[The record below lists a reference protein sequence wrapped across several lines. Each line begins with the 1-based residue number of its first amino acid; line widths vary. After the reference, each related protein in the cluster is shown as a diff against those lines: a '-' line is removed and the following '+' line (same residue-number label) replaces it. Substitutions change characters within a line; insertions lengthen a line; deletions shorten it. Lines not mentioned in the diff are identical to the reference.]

1 MDHNNTYPHQ
11 VLSPHQALGPHQ
23 PPPEGEAIVAEKAS
37 PSRGGWWGLFLFLL
51 LLQTLHGVGQT
62 TPITQHPT
70 PNTYRPS
77 PTITVVQYDE
87 EDGVPASHVTQL
99 LQDGKGFMWFATWN
113 GLCRYDGYE
122 FHTFKPVAGDG
133 CTMAIDRIR
142 DIGLLPDGKILCR
155 VDDDHFLFDPRT
167 CQFVDVPDELVHTAV
182 PADDNM
188 TDGAKK
194 YRQSQSLRSGHDVE
208 WTDAFG
214 TRWTLSSS
222 GHLSSQT
229 RDGRVSTHSLDPTL
243 DGASFALAD
252 DQGNLWVLASN
263 SICKLITGIEH
274 TERLPIVPA
283 SEVKCLFKD
292 HEGRCWV
299 TTRDGAVRV
308 CSSVD
313 GKLTGY
319 LGPDGQ
325 LHGNYTRLDAAVYSM
340 YESADGTLWFG
351 TKPDGL
357 YRLKAHHALEH
368 ILGDAN
374 VYHITE
380 DVYGRLWLATLGGGI
395 LYSSVPMADT
405 PSFQAPKHYPKDCA
419 QRVRYLYMTADSAM
433 LAATTDG
440 LVVTGLKAD
449 ADAMLFHLHQRE
461 PDRSSSLSSSAIMDI
476 TSIGGSI
483 FVSTESGGIN
493 QIVPA
498 PNTQHPTSNTL
509 LASQLYFKH
518 YTAATVGGDLQSA
531 QGDLQSVRGD
541 LQSPLPTDI
550 ALSMTPMADG
560 RLMVVGGHLVT
571 LLDSTGHSRV
581 LDSRYFNADYRFSDA
596 RPVELDGGRWLFG
609 LTDGAFITSNE
620 QMWHQTFTPRLV
632 LTSITLQGSNSPS
645 SGGWWSPNS
654 LAAEY
659 LDSITL
665 QPNERNITVRFA
677 ALDFTAPERINYA
690 FRLTTDDS
698 DSDTPWNHIGHNRSV
713 TLLDLH
719 PGVYRLTIQST
730 NADGEWYDSTG
741 KGGNG
746 KEPNVRTLTI
756 IVRPTFWEAWYGQL
770 LIVLLIA
777 AAIAVAIYTILYI
790 RRVKRKHRE
799 TLEAY
804 LALIKVNSEMQEV
817 SDEQQA
823 ANGERHEM
831 KDEVMAELDP
841 MMQRVM
847 AYIEENI
854 GNSNANIGDMAAAA
868 ATSRSGLQR
877 KLKQTM
883 GITPIDLLREA
894 RIKHACQLLVQTDKN
909 VSEVAYA
916 CGFTDPKY
924 FSRCFKQS
932 IGKTPTQ
939 FAEDS

>member
-1 MDHNNTYPHQ
+1 M
-11 VLSPHQALGPHQ
+11 
-23 PPPEGEAIVAEKAS
+23 
-37 PSRGGWWGLFLFLL
+37 
-51 LLQTLHGVGQT
+51 
-62 TPITQHPT
+62 
-70 PNTYRPS
+70 
-77 PTITVVQYDE
+77 QYDE

-133 CTMAIDRIR
+133 CAMATDRIR

-167 CQFVDVPDELVHTAV
+167 CQFVDAPNDPTTTS
-182 PADDNM
+182 PNNQTTKRPNDQTPTSPNDQTTSPPNDQ
-188 TDGAKK
+188 TKK
-194 YRQSQSLRSGHDVE
+194 YRQSLSLRNGHDMV

-252 DQGNLWVLASN
+252 DQGNLWVLVSN
-263 SICKLITGIEH
+263 SICKLTTGIER

-308 CSSVD
+308 CSSDD
-313 GKLTGY
+313 GRLMGY

-325 LHGNYTRLDAAVYSM
+325 LHGDYVRLAAAVYSM
-340 YESADGTLWFG
+340 YESADGTLWLG

-357 YRLKAHHALEH
+357 YRLRAHHALEH
-368 ILGDAN
+368 VMGDAN

-380 DVYGRLWLATLGGGI
+380 DAYGRLWLATLGGG
-395 LYSSVPMADT
+395 LFYSSAPMADT
-405 PSFQAPKHYPKDCA
+405 PSFQSPRNYPKDCA
-419 QRVRYLYMTADSAM
+419 QRVRYLYMTADSTM

-440 LVVTGLKAD
+440 LVVTGLEAD
-449 ADAMLFHLHQRE
+449 ADAMTFHLHQRE
-461 PDRSSSLSSSAIMDI
+461 PGRSSSLSSSAIMDI
-476 TSIGGSI
+476 TTAGGSI

-493 QIVPA
+493 QIA
-498 PNTQHPTSNTL
+498 GSETKSNGL
-509 LASQLYFKH
+509 LNDQLSFNH
-518 YTAATVGGDLQSA
+518 YTAATHH
-531 QGDLQSVRGD
+531 
-541 LQSPLPTDI
+541 LPTDI
-550 ALSMTPMADG
+550 ALSMTPMTDG
-560 RLMVVGGHLVT
+560 KMMVVSGHLVT

-596 RPVELDGGRWLFG
+596 RPLALGGGRWLFG
-609 LTDGAFITSNE
+609 LTDGAFITSEE
-620 QMWHQTFTPRLV
+620 QMWHPTFTPRLV
-632 LTSITLQGSNSPS
+632 LTSITLQGGNIPAAGEAYNSNL
-645 SGGWWSPNS
+645 G
-654 LAAEY
+654 AEY

-665 QPNERNITVRFA
+665 QPHERNITVHFA
-677 ALDFTAPERINYA
+677 AIDYTAPERINYA
-690 FRLTTDDS
+690 FRLTTDDG
-698 DSDTPWNHIGHNRSV
+698 DADTPWNHIGHNRSV
-713 TLLDLH
+713 TLLDLK
-719 PGVYRLTIQST
+719 PGVYRLTIRST
-730 NADGEWYDSTG
+730 NADGEWYDSGG
-741 KGGNG
+741 KGDNG
-746 KEPNVRTLTI
+746 TGPNVRTLTI
-756 IVRPTFWEAWYGQL
+756 IVKPTFWEAWYGQV

-777 AAIAVAIYTILYI
+777 TGIAIVLYTILYI
-790 RRVKRKHRE
+790 RRIKRKHRE

-804 LALIKVNSEMQEV
+804 LALIKVNSEQQE
-817 SDEQQA
+817 STGEQQE
-823 ANGERHEM
+823 ANGERQ
-831 KDEVMAELDP
+831 EVMAELDP

-854 GNSNANIGDMAAAA
+854 GNSDANIGDMAAAA

-877 KLKQTM
+877 KLKQAM
-883 GITPIDLLREA
+883 GITPLDLLREA

-932 IGKTPTQ
+932 TGKTPTQ
-939 FAEDS
+939 FAEMRNER

>member
-1 MDHNNTYPHQ
+1 MRYRP
-11 VLSPHQALGPHQ
+11 
-23 PPPEGEAIVAEKAS
+23 I
-37 PSRGGWWGLFLFLL
+37 FLL
-51 LLQTLHGVGQT
+51 LALLYTMYGSGQT
-62 TPITQHPT
+62 TVPHPS
-70 PNTYRPS
+70 PDGRLHAQRPS

-99 LQDGKGFMWFATWN
+99 LQDSKGFMWFATWN
-113 GLCRYDGYE
+113 GLCRYDGYA

-133 CTMAIDRIR
+133 CAMATDRIR

-155 VDDDHFLFDPRT
+155 VDEDHFLFDPRT
-167 CQFVDVPDELVHTAV
+167 CQFVDAPDELVPSAV
-182 PADDNM
+182 SADANM
-188 TDGAKK
+188 PDGAKK
-194 YRQSQSLRSGHDVE
+194 YRQSQSLKSGHDIE
-208 WTDAFG
+208 WSDAFG

-222 GHLSSQT
+222 GHLSSRT
-229 RDGRVSTHSLDPTL
+229 TDGLVSTHSLDLPL
-243 DGASFALAD
+243 SGATFAFAD

-263 SICKLITGIEH
+263 RICKLTTGMEH

-313 GKLTGY
+313 GKLVGY

-325 LHGNYTRLDAAVYSM
+325 LHGAYTRLDAAVYSM

-357 YRLKAHHALEH
+357 YRMKPHHALEH
-368 ILGDAN
+368 IMGGAN

-380 DVYGRLWLATLGGGI
+380 DAYGRLWLATLGGGL
-395 LYSSVPMADT
+395 LYSSAPLADK
-405 PSFQAPKHYPKDCA
+405 PSFQAPRLYPKDFA
-419 QRVRYLYMTADSAM
+419 QRVRYLYISADSTM

-440 LVVTGLKAD
+440 LVVTGLEAD
-449 ADAMLFHLHQRE
+449 ADAMVFHLHQRE
-461 PDRSSSLSSSAIMDI
+461 PDRSSSLSSSATMDI
-476 TSIGGSI
+476 TSAGGSI

-493 QIVPA
+493 KIVGSGSEPDG
-498 PNTQHPTSNTL
+498 L
-509 LASQLYFKH
+509 LASKLYFDH
-518 YTAATVGGDLQSA
+518 YTAATHH
-531 QGDLQSVRGD
+531 
-541 LQSPLPTDI
+541 LPTDI

-560 RLMVVGGHLVT
+560 KMMVVSGHLVT

-596 RPVELDGGRWLFG
+596 RPLELGGGRWLFA

-620 QMWHQTFTPRLV
+620 QMWHQAYTPRLV
-632 LTSITLQGSNSPS
+632 LTSISLQGGNIPAAGEAYKPS
-645 SGGWWSPNS
+645 SN
-654 LAAEY
+654 LAADY
-659 LDSITL
+659 LDTL
-665 QPNERNITVRFA
+665 TLLPHERNITVHFA
-677 ALDFTAPERINYA
+677 AIDFTAPERINYA
-690 FRLTTDDS
+690 FRLTTDES
-698 DSDTPWNHIGHNRSV
+698 DADTPWNHIGHNRSV
-713 TLLDLH
+713 TLLDLK
-719 PGVYRLTIQST
+719 PGTYRLTIRST
-730 NADGEWYDSTG
+730 NADGEWYDSTVNSDDG
-741 KGGNG
+741 TG
-746 KEPNVRTLTI
+746 PNVRTLTL

-777 AAIAVAIYTILYI
+777 AAIATAVYTVLYI
-790 RRVKRKHRE
+790 RRIKRKQRE

-804 LALIKVNSEMQEV
+804 LALIEVNSESQEARGKGLKGLV
-817 SDEQQA
+817 DSDKGLVGSD
-823 ANGERHEM
+823 NGQVTIGDSQETIGDRQ
-831 KDEVMAELDP
+831 DVMAELDP

-854 GNSNANIGDMAAAA
+854 GNSDANIGDMATAA

-883 GITPIDLLREA
+883 GITPLDLLREA

-932 IGKTPTQ
+932 TGKTPTQ
-939 FAEDS
+939 FTGEK

>member
-1 MDHNNTYPHQ
+1 M
-11 VLSPHQALGPHQ
+11 S
-23 PPPEGEAIVAEKAS
+23 
-37 PSRGGWWGLFLFLL
+37 GWCGTQEITRMRYRHIFLL
-51 LLQTLHGVGQT
+51 SALLHALYSGGQT
-62 TPITQHPT
+62 TASDGSSYGQ
-70 PNTYRPS
+70 RPA

-122 FHTFKPVAGDG
+122 FQTFKPVAGDG
-133 CTMAIDRIR
+133 CAMATDRIR

-167 CQFVDVPDELVHTAV
+167 CQFADAPDELVHAAV
-182 PADDNM
+182 SSADDM
-188 TDGAKK
+188 PDGTKK
-194 YRQSQSLRSGHDVE
+194 YRQSQSLKSGHDME
-208 WTDAFG
+208 WSDAFG

-229 RDGRVSTHSLDPTL
+229 SDGLVSTHHLDLPLSGDT
-243 DGASFALAD
+243 FAFAD

-263 SICKLITGIEH
+263 RICKLTTGIER

-292 HEGRCWV
+292 HEDRCWV

-308 CSSVD
+308 CSPAD
-313 GKLTGY
+313 GKTVGY

-325 LHGNYTRLDAAVYSM
+325 LHSNYTRFGAAVYSM
-340 YESADGTLWFG
+340 YESADGTLWLG

-368 ILGDAN
+368 VMGDAN

-380 DVYGRLWLATLGGGI
+380 DAYGRLWLATLNGGL
-395 LYSSVPMADT
+395 LYSSAPMADT
-405 PSFQAPKHYPKDCA
+405 PSFLAPKHYPKDFA
-419 QRVRYLYMTADSAM
+419 QRVRYLYMTADSTM
-433 LAATTDG
+433 LAATTEG
-440 LVVTGLKAD
+440 LVVTALKAD
-449 ADAMLFHLHQRE
+449 ADAMTFHLHQRE
-461 PDRSSSLSSSAIMDI
+461 PGRSSSLSSSAIMDI
-476 TSIGGSI
+476 TSAKGSI
-483 FVSTESGGIN
+483 FVCTESGGIN
-493 QIVPA
+493 QIVDSGSD
-498 PNTQHPTSNTL
+498 PNGL
-509 LASQLYFKH
+509 LANQLHFKH
-518 YTAATVGGDLQSA
+518 YTAATHH
-531 QGDLQSVRGD
+531 
-541 LQSPLPTDI
+541 LPTDI

-560 RLMVVGGHLVT
+560 KMMVVSGHLVT

-596 RPVELDGGRWLFG
+596 RPLALSGGRWLFG

-632 LTSITLQGSNSPS
+632 LTSISLQGGDIPAAGDASLSNR
-645 SGGWWSPNS
+645 N
-654 LAAEY
+654 LAAAY

-665 QPNERNITVRFA
+665 QPHERNITVHFA
-677 ALDFTAPERINYA
+677 AIDFTAPERINYA
-690 FRLTTDDS
+690 FRLTTDDG
-698 DSDTPWNHIGHNRSV
+698 DADTPWNHIGRNRSV
-713 TLLDLH
+713 TLLDLK
-719 PGVYRLTIQST
+719 PGVYRLTIRST
-730 NADGEWYDSTG
+730 NADGEWYDSADKGDNGTG
-741 KGGNG
+741 
-746 KEPNVRTLTI
+746 PNVRTLTL
-756 IVRPTFWEAWYGQL
+756 IVKPTFFEAWYGQL

-777 AAIAVAIYTILYI
+777 AAIGIAIYTILYI
-790 RRVKRKHRE
+790 RRIKRKQRE

-804 LALIKVNSEMQEV
+804 LALIELNSERQV
-817 SDEQQA
+817 TSDERQGTSDKWQVTSDEIQEA
-823 ANGERHEM
+823 SDERQVTS
-831 KDEVMAELDP
+831 DERQEASDERPELDP

-854 GNSNANIGDMAAAA
+854 GNSDANIGDMAAAA

-883 GITPIDLLREA
+883 GITPLDLLREA

-932 IGKTPTQ
+932 TGKTPTQ
-939 FAEDS
+939 FTGEK

>member
-1 MDHNNTYPHQ
+1 MRHRLIF
-11 VLSPHQALGPHQ
+11 LSLALQFSLYGSA
-23 PPPEGEAIVAEKAS
+23 PPSHRTPV
-37 PSRGGWWGLFLFLL
+37 PS
-51 LLQTLHGVGQT
+51 
-62 TPITQHPT
+62 HPRT
-70 PNTYRPS
+70 S
-77 PTITVVQYDE
+77 APTITVVQYDE

-122 FHTFKPVAGDG
+122 FHSFKPVAGDG
-133 CTMAIDRIR
+133 CAMATDRIR

-167 CQFVDVPDELVHTAV
+167 CQFVDAPDELVHVAV
-182 PADDNM
+182 SADDNM
-188 TDGAKK
+188 PDVAKK
-194 YRQSQSLRSGHDVE
+194 YRQSQSLRSGHDME
-208 WTDAFG
+208 WADAFG
-214 TRWTLSSS
+214 THWTLSSN
-222 GHLSSQT
+222 GHLSALTS
-229 RDGRVSTHSLDPTL
+229 DGFVSTHSIDLPIA
-243 DGASFALAD
+243 GATFALAD
-252 DQGNLWVLASN
+252 DQGNLWVLVSN
-263 SICKLITGIEH
+263 RICKLTTGIEH
-274 TERLPIVPA
+274 TERLTIEPA

-308 CSSVD
+308 CSAVD

-325 LHGNYTRLDAAVYSM
+325 LHGNYIRLGAAVYSM

-368 ILGDAN
+368 VLADAN
-374 VYHITE
+374 IYHITE
-380 DVYGRLWLATLGGGI
+380 DVYGRLWLATLDDGL
-395 LYSSVPMADT
+395 LYSSAPMADA
-405 PSFQAPKHYPKDCA
+405 PSFQAPKHYPKEVA
-419 QRVRYLYMTADSAM
+419 QRVRYLYMTADSTM

-449 ADAMLFHLHQRE
+449 ADAMAFHLHQRE
-461 PDRSSSLSSSAIMDI
+461 PGRSSSLSSSAIMDI
-476 TSIGGSI
+476 TATRGSI

-493 QIVPA
+493 QIVGSESDPDG
-498 PNTQHPTSNTL
+498 L
-509 LASQLYFKH
+509 LANQLYFSH
-518 YTAATVGGDLQSA
+518 YTAATHH
-531 QGDLQSVRGD
+531 
-541 LQSPLPTDI
+541 LPTDI
-550 ALSMTPMADG
+550 ALSMTPLADG
-560 RLMVVGGHLVT
+560 KMMVVSGHLVT

-596 RPVELDGGRWLFG
+596 HPLELGGGRWLFG

-620 QMWHQTFTPRLV
+620 QMWHPVFTPRLV
-632 LTSITLQGSNSPS
+632 LTSISLQGGNIPTA
-645 SGGWWSPNS
+645 GEVFQHDTN

-665 QPNERNITVRFA
+665 QPHERNITVHFA
-677 ALDFTAPERINYA
+677 AIDFTAPERINYA

-698 DSDTPWNHIGHNRSV
+698 DADTPWNHIGHNRSV
-713 TLLDLH
+713 TLLDLK
-719 PGVYRLTIQST
+719 PGVYRLTIRST
-730 NADGEWYDSTG
+730 NADGEWYDSAG
-741 KGGNG
+741 KGDNDKG
-746 KEPNVRTLTI
+746 PNVRTLTI

-777 AAIAVAIYTILYI
+777 TAIAFAVYTILYI
-790 RRVKRKHRE
+790 RRIKRKHRE

-804 LALIKVNSEMQEV
+804 LALIEVNSAKQEADGERQEANSERQEV
-817 SDEQQA
+817 R
-823 ANGERHEM
+823 GERQET
-831 KDEVMAELDP
+831 MAELDP

-854 GNSNANIGDMAAAA
+854 GNSDANIGDMAAAA

-894 RIKHACQLLVQTDKN
+894 RIKHACQLLLQTDKN

-932 IGKTPTQ
+932 TGKTPTQ
-939 FAEDS
+939 FTEVG

>member
-1 MDHNNTYPHQ
+1 MRYRLIFLSLALQLSLYGSAPPHHRT
-11 VLSPHQALGPHQ
+11 PA
-23 PPPEGEAIVAEKAS
+23 PPYLRTSA
-37 PSRGGWWGLFLFLL
+37 
-51 LLQTLHGVGQT
+51 
-62 TPITQHPT
+62 
-70 PNTYRPS
+70 

-133 CTMAIDRIR
+133 CAMATDRIR

-167 CQFVDVPDELVHTAV
+167 CQFVDAPDELAHVAV
-182 PADDNM
+182 SADDNM
-188 TDGAKK
+188 PNGAKK
-194 YRQSQSLRSGHDVE
+194 YRQSQSLKNGHDME
-208 WTDAFG
+208 WADAFG
-214 TRWTLSSS
+214 TRWTLSSN
-222 GHLSSQT
+222 GHLSAQT
-229 RDGRVSTHSLDPTL
+229 SEGLVSTHNIDLPIA
-243 DGASFALAD
+243 GATFALAD
-252 DQGNLWVLASN
+252 DQGNLWVLVSN
-263 SICKLITGIEH
+263 RICKLTTGIEH
-274 TERLPIVPA
+274 TERLTIEPA

-308 CSSVD
+308 CSAVD

-325 LHGNYTRLDAAVYSM
+325 LHGNYIRLGAAVYSM

-368 ILGDAN
+368 VMADAN
-374 VYHITE
+374 IYHITE
-380 DVYGRLWLATLGGGI
+380 DVYGRLWLATLDDGL
-395 LYSSVPMADT
+395 LYSSAPMADA
-405 PSFQAPKHYPKDCA
+405 PSFQAPKHYPKEVA
-419 QRVRYLYMTADSAM
+419 QRVRYLYMTADSTM

-449 ADAMLFHLHQRE
+449 ADAMAFHLHQRE
-461 PDRSSSLSSSAIMDI
+461 PGRSSSLSSSAIMDI
-476 TSIGGSI
+476 TAARGSI

-493 QIVPA
+493 QIVGSESDPDG
-498 PNTQHPTSNTL
+498 L
-509 LASQLYFKH
+509 LANQLYFSH
-518 YTAATVGGDLQSA
+518 YTAATHH
-531 QGDLQSVRGD
+531 
-541 LQSPLPTDI
+541 LPTDI
-550 ALSMTPMADG
+550 ALSMTPLADG
-560 RLMVVGGHLVT
+560 KMMVVSGHLVT

-596 RPVELDGGRWLFG
+596 HPLELDGGRWLFG

-620 QMWHQTFTPRLV
+620 QMWHPVFTPRLV
-632 LTSITLQGSNSPS
+632 LTSISLQGGNIPTA
-645 SGGWWSPNS
+645 GEVFQHDTN

-665 QPNERNITVRFA
+665 QPHERNITVHFA
-677 ALDFTAPERINYA
+677 AIDFTAPERINYA

-698 DSDTPWNHIGHNRSV
+698 DANTPWNHIGHNRSV
-713 TLLDLH
+713 TLLDLN
-719 PGVYRLTIQST
+719 PGVYRLTIRST
-730 NADGEWYDSTG
+730 NADGEWYDSAG
-741 KGGNG
+741 KGDNDKG
-746 KEPNVRTLTI
+746 PNVRTLTI

-777 AAIAVAIYTILYI
+777 TAIAFAVYTILYI
-790 RRVKRKHRE
+790 RRIKRKHRE

-804 LALIKVNSEMQEV
+804 LALIEVNSAKQEE
-817 SDEQQA
+817 DGERQE
-823 ANGERHEM
+823 ANGERQEANG
-831 KDEVMAELDP
+831 ERQETMAELDP

-854 GNSNANIGDMAAAA
+854 GNSDANIGDMAAAA

-894 RIKHACQLLVQTDKN
+894 RIKHACQLLLQTDKN

-932 IGKTPTQ
+932 TGKTPTQ
-939 FAEDS
+939 FTEVG